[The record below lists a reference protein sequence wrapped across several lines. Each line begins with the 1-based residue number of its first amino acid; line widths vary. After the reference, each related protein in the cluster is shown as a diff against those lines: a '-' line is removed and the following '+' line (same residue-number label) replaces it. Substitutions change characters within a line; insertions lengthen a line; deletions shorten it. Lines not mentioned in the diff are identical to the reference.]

1 MPKIG
6 FKIIFVSP
14 LPSEIINC
22 IKYVWMILHIF
33 AVLLSIGP
41 LEAGSSNQGV
51 ALAAINLPSVW
62 PRIQVFLGT
71 ILYWSWGCC
80 CSCWR
85 WWGTNIRSLFYHI
98 NLSCLVICIWLHKIS
113 RNTSSIL
120 QTILTSYCCSFESLT
135 NGNVAIWHVF
145 SDCTNEKAE
154 HSLFV
159 WHWRPHCTIPD
170 TFCEVPVSLV
180 RLSQDSELDNGQ
192 RHVGKRKNM

>member
-22 IKYVWMILHIF
+22 ITYVGMILHIF
-33 AVLLSIGP
+33 TVLLSIGP

-51 ALAAINLPSVW
+51 ALAAVNLPSVW

-85 WWGTNIRSLFYHI
+85 WWGTNIRSLFCHI
-98 NLSCLVICIWLHKIS
+98 NLSCLVIFNWLDKIC
-113 RNTSSIL
+113 RNAASIL
-120 QTILTSYCCSFESLT
+120 QRILTTHDILVYLESHQCGHLT
-135 NGNVAIWHVF
+135 CFILQLDGEGRALLFRVAMQTTLRYSWYLLQATSQF
-145 SDCTNEKAE
+145 SE
-154 HSLFV
+154 V
-159 WHWRPHCTIPD
+159 IPR
-170 TFCEVPVSLV
+170 V
-180 RLSQDSELDNGQ
+180 RASQ
-192 RHVGKRKNM
+192 